1 MKKNSLYF
9 LVAVL
14 SAAVMVSC
22 NGLKKMEKHIAELG
36 ASATP
41 NPLEVHGD
49 SVAITIT
56 GNFPPKYFAKKASV
70 EATPVLVNAGGG
82 ETKYKMQGYQGEQAA
97 GNYPVIPYKTG
108 KSFSYSDKIA
118 YTPEMETS
126 NLELRIHGKQGKKEA
141 DFAPVPVAPGV
152 ITTPYLMKSDDK
164 AIFAKDKFVRTMSY
178 SYDKAQIN
186 FDYNSSNVKAAE
198 LKDKD
203 IADLTAFLDSAA
215 KNPRM
220 VIRKIE
226 FQGYA
231 SPEGEMLLNDN
242 LANERTEA
250 GKKVIA
256 DIVKKKKYT
265 HIPESAYVSTPKG
278 EDWEGFRTEMEK
290 SNIEDRNIII
300 NVLKMTNDLQQ
311 REQEIK
317 NISKTYVEIQKS
329 IFPSLRR
336 TRIIVSYDLEGYSDA
351 ELSQIAASNPSA
363 LKYEELM
370 KAGSLTQDLAMQ
382 ASIYQTAA
390 GKSDADYRAANN
402 LGVVYYMQNKVN
414 DAETQWKK
422 AYGMQKTAETSN
434 NMGIVTRLKGDRK
447 AASTYFAEAGASK
460 ETDYNVGLI
469 NIQNGDYAAA
479 VSKMSNYKTFNTALA
494 KLLNKD
500 NGGAQSDLD
509 ASGDSSAMADYLK
522 AVIAARNNDTSAGV
536 SAIKTAIQKDG
547 SLADKAKKDL
557 EFRNFKDQI

>member
-14 SAAVMVSC
+14 SATVLVAC
-22 NGLKKMEKHIAELG
+22 NGLKKMEKHIEELG
-36 ASATP
+36 ASASP

-49 SVAITIT
+49 SVAVTIS
-56 GNFPPKYFAKKASV
+56 GKFPPKYFHKKASV
-70 EATPVLVNAGGG
+70 EATPVLVYEGG
-82 ETKYKMQGYQGEQAA
+82 ETAYKKQGYQGEQAA
-97 GNYPVIPYKTG
+97 GNFPVIPYKEG
-108 KSFSYSDKIA
+108 KSFSYTDKVA
-118 YTPEMETS
+118 YAPAMETS
-126 NLELRIHGKQGKKEA
+126 QMELRIHGKQGKKEA

-152 ITTPYLMKSDDK
+152 ITTPYLMKNDDK
-164 AIFAKDKFVRTMSY
+164 AVFSQDKFVRTLSY
-178 SYDKAQIN
+178 TYDQAQIN
-186 FDYNSSNVKAAE
+186 FDYNSSAIKGGE
-198 LKDKD
+198 MKDKD
-203 IADLTAFLDSAA
+203 IADLTKFLDEAA

-226 FQGYA
+226 FVGYA

-242 LANERTEA
+242 LASERTEA
-250 GKKVIA
+250 AKKAII
-256 DIVKKKKYT
+256 DIIKKKKYSN
-265 HIPESAYVSTPKG
+265 ISESVYVSTPKG
-278 EDWEGFRTEMEK
+278 EDWEGFRAEMEK

-300 NVLKMTNDLQQ
+300 NVLKMTSDLNQ

-336 TRIIVSYDLEGYSDA
+336 TRILVHYDLEGYSDA

-370 KAGSLTQDLAMQ
+370 KAAVLTEDLSQKAT
-382 ASIYQTAA
+382 IYQTAA
-390 GKSDADYRAANN
+390 GKEDADYRASNN
-402 LGVVYYMQNKVN
+402 LGTVYYMQNKVN

-422 AYGMQKTAETSN
+422 AYEKQKSAETSN
-434 NMGIVTRLKGDRK
+434 NMGIVSRLKGDRK
-447 AASTYFAEAGASK
+447 QAMTYFSEAGASK
-460 ETDYNVGLI
+460 ETDYNVGLVS
-469 NIQNGDYAAA
+469 IQNGDYATA

-500 NGGAQSDLD
+500 NGGAASDLD

-522 AVIAARNNDTSAGV
+522 AVIAARNNDSSAAA
-536 SAIKTAIQKDG
+536 SAVKSAIQKDG
-547 SLADKAKKDL
+547 SLANKAKKDL
-557 EFRNFKDQI
+557 EFRNIKDQI

>member
-9 LVAVL
+9 LVAVMSSSVL
-14 SAAVMVSC
+14 FSC
-22 NGLKKMEKHIAELG
+22 NGLKKMEKYIEELG
-36 ASATP
+36 ATATP

-49 SVAITIT
+49 SVAITIN
-56 GNFPPKYFAKKASV
+56 GKFPPKYFHKKASIDAV
-70 EATPVLVNAGGG
+70 PVLVYEGG

-97 GNYPVIPYKTG
+97 GNYPVIPYKEG
-108 KSFSYSDKIA
+108 KSFSYTDKVA
-118 YTPEMETS
+118 YVPAMETS
-126 NLELRIHGKQGKKEA
+126 NMELRIHGKQGSKEA
-141 DFAPVPVAPGV
+141 DFDPVPVAPGV

-164 AIFAKDKFVRTMSY
+164 AITAKDKFVRTLSY
-178 SYDKAQIN
+178 TYDQAQIN
-186 FDYNSSNVKAAE
+186 FDYNSSVVKGGE

-226 FQGYA
+226 FVGYA

-242 LANERTEA
+242 LASERTEA

-256 DIVKKKKYT
+256 DIIKKKKYT
-265 HIPESAYVSTPKG
+265 HIPESAYVSSPKG
-278 EDWEGFRTEMEK
+278 EDWEGFRSEMEK

-329 IFPSLRR
+329 IFPQLRR
-336 TRIIVSYDLEGYSDA
+336 TRIVVSYDLEGYSDA
-351 ELSQIAASNPSA
+351 ELTQIAASNPSA

-370 KAGSLTQDLAMQ
+370 KAGTLTDDLSRK
-382 ASIYQTAA
+382 ASIYQAA
-390 GKSDADYRAANN
+390 ASKSDADYRAANN

-414 DAETQWKK
+414 DAETQWTK
-422 AYGMQKTAETSN
+422 AYGMQKSAETSN

-447 AASTYFAEAGASK
+447 AAMNYFNEAGASN
-460 ETDYNVGLI
+460 ETNYNAGLI
-469 NIQNGDYAAA
+469 SIQNGDYATA
-479 VSKMSNYKTFNTALA
+479 VSKMSNYKTFNSALA

-500 NGGAQSDLD
+500 NAGASSDLEG
-509 ASGDSSAMADYLK
+509 SGDSSAMADYLK
-522 AVIAARNNDTSAGV
+522 AVIAARNNDTSNAL
-536 SAIKTAIQKDG
+536 SALKAAIQKDG
-547 SLADKAKKDL
+547 SLAAKAKKDL

>member
-14 SAAVMVSC
+14 SATVLVAC
-22 NGLKKMEKHIAELG
+22 NGLKKMEKHIEELG

-49 SVAITIT
+49 SVAVTIT
-56 GNFPPKYFAKKASV
+56 GKFPPKYFAKKASV
-70 EATPVLVNAGGG
+70 EATPVLVYDGG
-82 ETKYKMQGYQGEQAA
+82 EAKYKMQGFKGEQAA
-97 GNYPVIPYKTG
+97 GNYTVIPYKEG
-108 KSFSYSDKIA
+108 KSFSYTSRVA
-118 YTPEMETS
+118 YVPAMETS

-164 AIFAKDKFVRTMSY
+164 AIAAKDKFVRTLSY

-186 FDYNSSNVKAAE
+186 FDYNSSNVKPAE

-226 FQGYA
+226 FLGYA
-231 SPEGEMLLNDN
+231 SPEGELFLNDN

-265 HIPESAYVSTPKG
+265 HIPESAYISSPKG

-300 NVLKMTNDLQQ
+300 NVLKMTEDKNQ

-336 TRIIVSYDLEGYSDA
+336 TRIVVSYDLEGYSDA

-370 KAGSLTQDLAMQ
+370 KAGSLTEDLAQ
-382 ASIYQTAA
+382 KATIYQTAA

-402 LGVVYYMQNKVN
+402 LGVTYYMQNKLN

-422 AYGMQKTAETSN
+422 AYDLQKTAETNN
-434 NMGIVTRLKGDRK
+434 NMGIVTRLKGDR
-447 AASTYFAEAGASK
+447 AAALTYYSAAGASN

-469 NIQNGDYAAA
+469 NIQNGDYSTA
-479 VSKMSNYKTFNTALA
+479 VSKMSKYKTFNTALA

-500 NGGAQSDLD
+500 NGGAASDLE

-522 AVIAARNNDTSAGV
+522 GVIAARNNDSSAAV
-536 SAIKTAIQKDG
+536 TAVKSAIQKDG
-547 SLADKAKKDL
+547 SLASKAKKDL
-557 EFRNFKDQI
+557 EFRNFKDQL

>member
-14 SAAVMVSC
+14 SATVLVACNGLKKME
-22 NGLKKMEKHIAELG
+22 NGLKKMEKHIEELG

-49 SVAITIT
+49 SVAVTIT
-56 GNFPPKYFAKKASV
+56 GKFPPKYFAKKASV
-70 EATPVLVNAGGG
+70 EATPVLVYEGG
-82 ETKYKMQGYQGEQAA
+82 ETAYKKQGYQGEQAA
-97 GNYPVIPYKTG
+97 GNFPVIPYKEG

-118 YTPEMETS
+118 YTPAMETS
-126 NLELRIHGKQGKKEA
+126 NLELRLHGKQGKKEA

-164 AIFAKDKFVRTMSY
+164 AIFAKDKFVRTLSY

-186 FDYNSSNVKAAE
+186 FDYNSSNVKASE

-226 FQGYA
+226 FLGYA

-242 LANERTEA
+242 LAADRTEA

-336 TRIIVSYDLEGYSDA
+336 TRIVVTYDLEGYSDA
-351 ELSQIAASNPSA
+351 ELSQIASSNPSA

-370 KAGSLTQDLAMQ
+370 KAGTLTEDLSQKATL
-382 ASIYQTAA
+382 YQTAA
-390 GKSDADYRAANN
+390 GKEDADYRAANN
-402 LGVVYYMQNKVN
+402 LGVVYYMQNKTN

-434 NMGIVTRLKGDRK
+434 NMGIVTRLKGDR
-447 AASTYFAEAGASK
+447 AAAMTYFNEAGASN

-469 NIQNGDYAAA
+469 NIQNGDYSAA
-479 VSKMSNYKTFNTALA
+479 VTTLQ
-494 KLLNKD
+494 L
-500 NGGAQSDLD
+500 
-509 ASGDSSAMADYLK
+509 
-522 AVIAARNNDTSAGV
+522 
-536 SAIKTAIQKDG
+536 
-547 SLADKAKKDL
+547 
-557 EFRNFKDQI
+557 